1 MVSAGMPLTMATP
14 GQRVRLVRVQ
24 GGQSSRQR
32 LADLGLTPGVEM
44 SVMQDSGGPLLVC
57 MRDTRVA
64 LGRGLAHKVQVV
76 DCEECPRSALPA
88 ETGGCCGAQRGGA
101 R

>member
-1 MVSAGMPLTMATP
+1 MDSPAMPLTMAAP
-14 GQRVRLVRVQ
+14 GQLVRLVHVQ

-32 LADLGLTPGVEM
+32 LAELGLTPGVEM
-44 SVMQDSGGPLLVC
+44 SVVQDSGGPLLVC
-57 MRDTRVA
+57 VRETRIA

-76 DCEECPRSALPA
+76 DCDECPRSALPA
-88 ETGGCCGAQRGGA
+88 EAGGCCGAQSGWA